1 MDFKSRLETIRGK
14 MRAKGIDFLY
24 LRREADLFYLTGITR
39 SGPSMTDHNSYGDYV
54 QGAYI
59 GVDKGFIL
67 LGPRMGG
74 RGWLK
79 EAEDKP
85 FIDEV
90 RILDETENPKK
101 VLEEVLKKI
110 KIKENQAII
119 DNRAWS
125 QTLFLIHEILPKLK
139 VSPASE
145 FISPMRMIKSNE
157 EVEVMKEIGKITDVV
172 YGKVVESIKRGQT
185 SLDVETE
192 IDYQFKKHGA
202 NYTSFISTVSLRNPK
217 YPIPGSNPRIIEDG
231 DVISFDFGGFYK
243 GYCSDFGRIIYVG
256 NPVPKEVVD
265 IHGKVIEAQSAAIK
279 RMVDST
285 ITAQN
290 LDKIARVIIEKAGYG
305 PYFGHRLGH
314 GIGVTVHE
322 PPYLYIPDDTLLRTG
337 MCFTIEPSILLPNSW
352 SARVED
358 VVMVT
363 SNGGVP
369 FSNYSKELI
378 TI

>member
-1 MDFKSRLETIRGK
+1 MDFKSRLETIRSK
-14 MRAKGIDFLY
+14 MRENGIDLLY
-24 LRREADLFYLTGITR
+24 LRKEADLFYLTGITR

-59 GVDKGFIL
+59 GVDEGFIL

-90 RILDETENPKK
+90 RILDETESPKK
-101 VLEEVLKKI
+101 VMEEILKKI
-110 KIKENQAII
+110 NGKVNHALV

-125 QTLFLIHEILPKLK
+125 HTLILMHEILPKLK
-139 VSPASE
+139 VTPASNY
-145 FISPMRMIKSNE
+145 ISPMRMIKTNE
-157 EVEVMKEIGKITDVV
+157 EVEIMKEIGKITDVV
-172 YGKVVESIKRGQT
+172 YRKVVDSIKRGQT
-185 SLDVETE
+185 SLDVATE
-192 IDYQFKKHGA
+192 VDYQFKKHGA
-202 NYTSFISTVSLRNPK
+202 DYTSFVSTVSLRNPK
-217 YPIPGSNPRIIEDG
+217 YPTPGTKSRVIEDG

-256 NPVPKEVVD
+256 KPTPKDVID
-265 IHGKVIEAQSAAIK
+265 IHSKVMEAQSAAIEK
-279 RMVDST
+279 MIDGT
-285 ITAQN
+285 ITAQD
-290 LDKIARVIIEKAGYG
+290 LDKIARGIIEKAGYG

-322 PPYLYIPDDTLLRTG
+322 PPFLYIPDETILRSG

-363 SNGGVP
+363 KKGGEP
-369 FSNYSKELI
+369 FSKYSSEI
-378 TI
+378 TIL